1 MRKRMLQGLDA
12 LFRKYVPFVAG
23 LWAALVVLDLVLVF
37 VVFPS
42 TRGSMWY
49 GLAGTTVG
57 CIIGMISIGILKAL
71 FHKSVIRGLDQQ
83 KGSNA

>member
-12 LFRKYVPFVAG
+12 LFRKFVPFVAV
-23 LWAALVVLDLVLVF
+23 LWAVFIMLHLVLIL

-42 TRGSMWY
+42 TRGRIWY

-57 CIIGMISIGILKAL
+57 CIISMVSIGILKAL
-71 FHKSVIRGLDQQ
+71 FHNKVIRVLDRQ
-83 KGSNA
+83 KGSSA